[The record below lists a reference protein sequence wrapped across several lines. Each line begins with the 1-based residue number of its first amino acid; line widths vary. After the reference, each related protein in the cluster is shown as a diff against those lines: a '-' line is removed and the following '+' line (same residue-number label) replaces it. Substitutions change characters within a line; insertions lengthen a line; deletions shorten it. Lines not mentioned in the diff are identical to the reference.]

1 MNKNIKKLIFSNE
14 REKKKD
20 NVIISFEKESV
31 FNVKI

>member
-31 FNVKI
+31 FTL